1 MAGRAARLNR
11 TTTTAHFDANAGAL
25 NHAFNAPVLLS
36 NGKEEGDVA
45 GDARGDA
52 DRADEAGQPPQPDP
66 HEVAL
71 GVV

>member
-45 GDARGDA
+45 SGLRNAA
-52 DRADEAGQPPQPDP
+52 IAQAGQSSSQ
-66 HEVAL
+66 EQQQAEQVTRR
-71 GVV
+71 